1 MGKVRRAVS
10 PNDMRHYLQGLSPR
24 AEFVIVIALAFGYF
38 IVGSLVS
45 VFWPAARG
53 AMSDA
58 RLGTLLGYELTLM
71 ALLLPFLRMRGWTL
85 ERIGL
90 RPDAVDTLIG
100 IGLAVGAYLTFAFAY
115 EIIADL
121 WPQAAEAMRGPPVGS
136 GGASP
141 GLSLSAVVAVSV
153 INPVFEEIFVCG
165 YVVSALRKRPDP
177 WTGINVSVAIRLL
190 YHLYQGAIAAIFIVP
205 FGLIFAIWY
214 AWTGRLWPLIV
225 AHALWDFIGLL
236 HYVR

>member
-10 PNDMRHYLQGLSPR
+10 PNDMRHYRQGLSPR
-24 AEFVIVIALAFGYF
+24 AEFAIVIALAFGYF

-100 IGLAVGAYLTFAFAY
+100 IGLAVGAHLTFAFAY
-115 EIIADL
+115 RVIPAL
-121 WPQAAEAMRGPPVGS
+121 GPPAPGAVGGPPARS
-136 GGASP
+136 GRAAPRPAPARGAAGSR
-141 GLSLSAVVAVSV
+141 A
-153 INPVFEEIFVCG
+153 
-165 YVVSALRKRPDP
+165 
-177 WTGINVSVAIRLL
+177 
-190 YHLYQGAIAAIFIVP
+190 
-205 FGLIFAIWY
+205 
-214 AWTGRLWPLIV
+214 
-225 AHALWDFIGLL
+225 
-236 HYVR
+236 